1 MSAIL
6 FSQND
11 KIVGIFNDKNVFKT
25 KSFHYILDVLI
36 GKGYF
41 KTKKQCGM
49 KIKDDLKLFYEEP
62 EYTFIYKDVKF
73 SKSSYEMNSLEVIE
87 TIKKEIENNI
97 FVVYDISSLGAPLE
111 MLEVSDL
118 YNKNE

>member
-11 KIVGIFNDKNVFKT
+11 KIIGIFNDKNVFKT
-25 KSFHYILDVLI
+25 KSFHYILDTLI
-36 GKGYF
+36 GKEYF

-49 KIKDDLKLFYEEP
+49 KIKDDLKLFYEEQ
-62 EYTFIYKDVKF
+62 EYTFIYKDMKF
-73 SKSSYEMNSLEVIE
+73 SKVSYQMNELELVEIV
-87 TIKKEIENNI
+87 KKEITNNI
-97 FVVYDISSLGAPLE
+97 FVMYDIGTLGTSIE

-118 YNKNE
+118 YTKNE